1 MELIKRNAIAV
12 ILLCAAFLFSSC
24 ATETLVIKK
33 NYDFTKIQRVAV
45 LAFKDA
51 TYTQS
56 EGTMVSQLFL
66 KYLLSAGYNVIE
78 REELDALLKERN
90 LTLSNTL
97 DPETVKVFKLSGIDA
112 IVTGTITQAVPERD
126 FYENGNPRFIAAQV
140 GITCRM
146 ISVETGEIL
155 WAGADTYDGMNEQ
168 TAFDYLVGTMVHQL
182 VTSINNSITNQQK
195 LAK

>member
-1 MELIKRNAIAV
+1 M
-12 ILLCAAFLFSSC
+12 
-24 ATETLVIKK
+24 
-33 NYDFTKIQRVAV
+33 